1 MEDGWD
7 IPTAPKRGFMD
18 WWCEQ
23 PAQNPLA
30 AFATLPIAML
40 FFFHRAAV
48 LYLKGDERWKKIW

>member
-1 MEDGWD
+1 MGGL
-7 IPTAPKRGFMD
+7 KMGFMD